1 MILRNISFVIVIIFV
16 EVVKV
21 LKNFVV
27 VVLGKDVVGG
37 SFVDDI
43 VIFGFVVMDVD
54 DVVVVEF
61 CVVLFD
67 FIVFR

>member
-1 MILRNISFVIVIIFV
+1 M
-16 EVVKV
+16 
-21 LKNFVV
+21 KNFVV